1 MAHTRITIQV
11 HSSADIR
18 CLFPLI
24 NLGQTRLPPL
34 PPTYLDDLDVD
45 AWTNSTANPHS
56 GTALWDLVRFV
67 FIQHECVEPLSPS
80 MTPQPAPVQLAREA
94 HASMHAS
101 RLRVFSLPMSMAS
114 PAPP

>member
-1 MAHTRITIQV
+1 
-11 HSSADIR
+11 
-18 CLFPLI
+18 
-24 NLGQTRLPPL
+24 L

-45 AWTNSTANPHS
+45 AWMNSTANPHS